1 MLSVFYH
8 ILTYIQF
15 LQNTSLTYTILHT
28 YAHTDLKH
36 NLNLFQDTEKAPH
49 HRGLVECFSAKGGL
63 YENFYNS
70 SIIMRSCPSSATW
83 ISLSLSPCDT

>member
-28 YAHTDLKH
+28 YAHTDLKQ
-36 NLNLFQDTEKAPH
+36 NLNLVQDTEKAPH
-49 HRGLVECFSAKGGL
+49 HRRIGRVLFCERRSMRIF
-63 YENFYNS
+63 
-70 SIIMRSCPSSATW
+70 IILR
-83 ISLSLSPCDT
+83 